1 MIKPS
6 VLQVL
11 AESHDDW
18 IRMATSFGLSQYDV
32 EQIVQEM
39 YIRIDNAVKDV
50 DRIMYD
56 EDKVNTFYV
65 YTTLKHL
72 HWQNFHKVGRAKK
85 RLELRYYSELRD
97 SEVEHD
103 SIMFNKFIE
112 SGDTLYDDFEIDFI
126 ESLSE
131 FEMYGRVKE
140 VTNEWHWY
148 DRKIFDLYFKEGMSM
163 RKLAKNTTISLSS
176 IFNTID
182 NCRDK
187 IRSKLKKDWKNYNNY

>member
-18 IRMATSFGLSQYDV
+18 IRMASSFGLSDDDV
-32 EQIVQEM
+32 QEIVQEM
-39 YIRIDNAVKDV
+39 YIRVDNAVKDV

-103 SIMFNKFIE
+103 SLMFNKFVKSE
-112 SGDTLYDDFEIDFI
+112 ETLYEDFELEFI
-126 ESLSE
+126 ESLSDLDMCGKVE
-131 FEMYGRVKE
+131 DI
-140 VTNEWHWY
+140 TNDWHWY
-148 DRKIFDLYFKEGMSM
+148 DRKIFDLYFKEKMSM
-163 RKLAKNTTISLSS
+163 RKLASNTTISLSS

-187 IRSKLKKDWKNYNNY
+187 IKSSLKKDWENYNNY

>member
-18 IRMATSFGLSQYDV
+18 IRMASSFGLSDDDV
-32 EQIVQEM
+32 QEIVQEM
-39 YIRIDNAVKDV
+39 YIRVDNAVKDV

-103 SIMFNKFIE
+103 SLMFNKFVKSE
-112 SGDTLYDDFEIDFI
+112 DTLYEDFELEFI
-126 ESLSE
+126 ESLSDLDMCGKVE
-131 FEMYGRVKE
+131 DI
-140 VTNEWHWY
+140 TNDWHWY
-148 DRKIFDLYFKEGMSM
+148 DRKIFDLYFKEKMSM
-163 RKLAKNTTISLSS
+163 RKLASNTTISLSS

-182 NCRDK
+182 NCRDEIK
-187 IRSKLKKDWKNYNNY
+187 SSLKKDWENYNNY